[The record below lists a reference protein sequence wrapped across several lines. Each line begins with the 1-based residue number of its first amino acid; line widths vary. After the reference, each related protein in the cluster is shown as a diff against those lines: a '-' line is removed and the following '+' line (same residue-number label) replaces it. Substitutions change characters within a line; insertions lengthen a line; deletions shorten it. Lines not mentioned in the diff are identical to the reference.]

1 MNKHIKLYSFGNF
14 DRSGKVRWTAEE
26 LGYEIEE
33 SRLNAPQQRDE
44 AYRVLNPYAQ
54 VPTAELEGKILLE
67 STAIAVILAER
78 HPEYGLIPATGD
90 SRETFW
96 QSLSIASST
105 LEQLT
110 VNYFVSKSGIIDAAW
125 MDLVGEPFV
134 PALRRALETR
144 DRGCRFPG
152 CGLRFTDAH
161 HVKHWADGGET
172 SLGNLVLLCSYHHRL
187 VHEEKWQIEWWGE
200 GRPAFIDPRGQKYF
214 DARPTPSQLPSDQ
227 DPVDALIEDTRSR
240 GADPDYLT
248 AGARWKREA
257 DIPDRIYFR
266 ATEAMG

>member
-33 SRLNAPQQRDE
+33 SRLKAPQQRDE

-78 HPEYGLIPATGD
+78 HPEYGLIPTAGD

-125 MDLVGEPFV
+125 MDLVGEPIAERLQVFADSM
-134 PALRRALETR
+134 PQMGFICGDFSLADICAAYPLRIA
-144 DRGCRFPG
+144 
-152 CGLRFTDAH
+152 
-161 HVKHWADGGET
+161 VQAD
-172 SLGNLVLLCSYHHRL
+172 LLKL
-187 VHEEKWQIEWWGE
+187 E
-200 GRPAFIDPRGQKYF
+200 GRLEAYLGRLMTRPAASA
-214 DARPTPSQLPSDQ
+214 ARFFEGL
-227 DPVDALIEDTRSR
+227 
-240 GADPDYLT
+240 
-248 AGARWKREA
+248 
-257 DIPDRIYFR
+257 
-266 ATEAMG
+266 

>member
-1 MNKHIKLYSFGNF
+1 MNKHIKLYSFGDF

-33 SRLNAPQQRDE
+33 SRLSAPQQRDE

-67 STAIAVILAER
+67 STAIAIILAER

-125 MDLVGEPFV
+125 MDLVGEPIAERLQVFADSM
-134 PALRRALETR
+134 PEIAYICGDFSLADICAAYPLRIAVQA
-144 DRGCRFPG
+144 
-152 CGLRFTDAH
+152 GLL
-161 HVKHWADGGET
+161 K
-172 SLGNLVLLCSYHHRL
+172 L
-187 VHEEKWQIEWWGE
+187 E
-200 GRPAFIDPRGQKYF
+200 GRLEAYLGRLMTRPAASA
-214 DARPTPSQLPSDQ
+214 ARFFEGL
-227 DPVDALIEDTRSR
+227 
-240 GADPDYLT
+240 
-248 AGARWKREA
+248 
-257 DIPDRIYFR
+257 
-266 ATEAMG
+266 